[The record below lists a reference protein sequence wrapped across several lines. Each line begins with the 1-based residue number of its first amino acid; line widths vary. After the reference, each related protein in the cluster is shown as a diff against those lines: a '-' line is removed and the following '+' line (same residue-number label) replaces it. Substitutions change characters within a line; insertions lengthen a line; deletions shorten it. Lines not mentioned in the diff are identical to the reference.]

1 MSTTAEPKE
10 MTMFEW
16 QAWAT
21 ENAADTLAFWIEKTE
36 DDKVDW
42 VPCMEGST
50 NTRCALQLGSECINV
65 NKMMA
70 SMFRG
75 ETPPVREEKEYTD
88 KAECIAALKA
98 SGKELAD
105 AIRGMSAADVDKAY
119 ETPFGPMPGR
129 MLLQIGLGN
138 MQYHGGQ
145 INMIQ
150 LLYGDS
156 KFHIPGRE

>member
-21 ENAADTLAFWIEKTE
+21 ENAADALAFWIEKTQ
-36 DDKVDW
+36 DDKVGW
-42 VPCMEGST
+42 APTMEGSVS
-50 NTRCALQLGSECINV
+50 TRCALDLGSECIGV

-75 ETPPVREEKEYTD
+75 ETPARDEVRYTD
-88 KAECIAALKA
+88 KAKCIADLKA
-98 SGKELAD
+98 SGKILGD
-105 AIRGMSAADVDKAY
+105 AIRGMSAEAVEKTY
-119 ETPFGPMPGR
+119 ETPFGPMPGK
-129 MLLQIGLGN
+129 MLLQIALGN

-145 INMIQ
+145 VNLIQ
-150 LLYGDS
+150 LLYGDA
-156 KFHIPGRE
+156 KFYIPGRD